1 MVIFFLCYNFF
12 RFGGFMETS
21 FKSRSFKFV
30 YWIMLIFLVGD
41 TLDTIYRSVVNGYLG
56 EGTTFPGSDVLIQ
69 PTTTDMVVFLIIII
83 GVIYGIYLL
92 YNLKKAGGYW
102 VVGSNI
108 VFIIYASIFGPIA
121 EVGFSSVLPI
131 IALYFAIY
139 IILAICVPW
148 FYSDK
153 FE

>member
-1 MVIFFLCYNFF
+1 
-12 RFGGFMETS
+12 METS
-21 FKSRSFKFV
+21 FKTRSFKFV
-30 YWIMLIFLVGD
+30 YWIMLILLVGD
-41 TLDTIYRSVVNGYLG
+41 TLDTIYRTVTGYLG
-56 EGTTFPGSDVLIQ
+56 EGTTFPGSDVLVQ
-69 PTTTDMVVFLIIII
+69 PTATDMIVFLIIMI

-92 YNLKKAGGYW
+92 YYLKKVGCYW

-121 EVGFSSVLPI
+121 EVGFSTVLPI

-148 FYSDK
+148 FYSEK
-153 FE
+153 FD

>member
-1 MVIFFLCYNFF
+1 
-12 RFGGFMETS
+12 METG
-21 FKSRSFKFV
+21 FKARSFKFV

-41 TLDTIYRSVVNGYLG
+41 TLDTIYSTVVEGYLG
-56 EGTTFPGSDVLIQ
+56 EGSAFPGSDVLFQ
-69 PTTTDMVVFLIIII
+69 ANTTDIVVFLIILI

-92 YNLKKAGGYW
+92 YNLKKVGGYW

-108 VFIIYASIFGPIA
+108 LFVIYASIFGPIA

-131 IALYFAIY
+131 IAIYFTIY
-139 IILAICVPW
+139 IILTIGVPW
-148 FYSDK
+148 YYSEK

>member
-1 MVIFFLCYNFF
+1 
-12 RFGGFMETS
+12 MEQV
-21 FKSRSFKFV
+21 FKTRSFKFV

-131 IALYFAIY
+131 IALYFSIY

-148 FYSDK
+148 FYSEK
-153 FE
+153 FD

>member
-1 MVIFFLCYNFF
+1 
-12 RFGGFMETS
+12 METS
-21 FKSRSFKFV
+21 FKTRSFKFV

-41 TLDTIYRSVVNGYLG
+41 TLDTIYRSVVKGYFG

-69 PTTTDMVVFLIIII
+69 PTTTDMLVFLIIMI
-83 GVIYGIYLL
+83 GVIYGLNLL

-102 VVGSNI
+102 VVGSNFG
-108 VFIIYASIFGPIA
+108 FIIYASIFGPIA
-121 EVGFSSVLPI
+121 EVGFSSVLPM
-131 IALYFAIY
+131 IAIYFAIY

>member
-1 MVIFFLCYNFF
+1 
-12 RFGGFMETS
+12 METS
-21 FKSRSFKFV
+21 FKTRSFKFV

-41 TLDTIYRSVVNGYLG
+41 TLDTIYRSVVKGYFG

-69 PTTTDMVVFLIIII
+69 PTTTDMIVFLIIII

-92 YNLKKAGGYW
+92 YNLKKVGGYW

-121 EVGFSSVLPI
+121 EVGFSTVFPI
-131 IALYFAIY
+131 MALYFSVY
-139 IILAICVPW
+139 VVLVICVPW
-148 FYSDK
+148 YYSNK

>member
-1 MVIFFLCYNFF
+1 
-12 RFGGFMETS
+12 METG
-21 FKSRSFKFV
+21 FKARSFKFV
-30 YWIMLIFLVGD
+30 YWIMLIFLAGD
-41 TLDTIYRSVVNGYLG
+41 TIDTVYRTVTGFLG
-56 EGTTFPGSDVLIQ
+56 EGTTFPGSDIVVN
-69 PTTTDMVVFLIIII
+69 PTASDMVVFLIIMI

-121 EVGFSSVLPI
+121 EVGFSTVLPI
-131 IALYFAIY
+131 MALYFSIY
-139 IILAICVPW
+139 VVLVIGVPW
-148 FYSDK
+148 YYSDK

>member
-1 MVIFFLCYNFF
+1 
-12 RFGGFMETS
+12 METG
-21 FKSRSFKFV
+21 FKARSFKFV

-41 TLDTIYRSVVNGYLG
+41 TIDSIYRTVTGFFG
-56 EGTTFPGSDVLIQ
+56 EGTTFPGSDIVVN
-69 PTTTDMVVFLIIII
+69 PTGSDMVVFLIIMI

-92 YNLKKAGGYW
+92 YNLKKIGGYW

-121 EVGFSSVLPI
+121 EVGFSTVLPI
-131 IALYFAIY
+131 MALYFSIY
-139 IILAICVPW
+139 VVLVIGVPW
-148 FYSDK
+148 YYSDK

>member
-139 IILAICVPW
+139 IILAICIPL

>member
-1 MVIFFLCYNFF
+1 MDS
-12 RFGGFMETS
+12 S
-21 FKSRSFKFV
+21 FKARSFKFA

-41 TLDTIYRSVVNGYLG
+41 TLDTIYRTVTGYLG
-56 EGTTFPGSDVLIQ
+56 EGTTFPGSDVVVQ
-69 PTTTDMVVFLIIII
+69 PTTPDMFVFIIIMVA
-83 GVIYGIYLL
+83 VIYGIYLL

-108 VFIIYASIFGPIA
+108 VFMIYASIFGPIA

-139 IILAICVPW
+139 IILAICIPW
-148 FYSDK
+148 YYSDK

>member
-1 MVIFFLCYNFF
+1 
-12 RFGGFMETS
+12 METS

-56 EGTTFPGSDVLIQ
+56 EGTTFPGSDVLVQ
-69 PTTTDMVVFLIIII
+69 LTTTDMFVFLIIMI

-131 IALYFAIY
+131 IAIYFAIY
-139 IILAICVPW
+139 IFLTICVPW
-148 FYSDK
+148 FYSEK

>member
-1 MVIFFLCYNFF
+1 
-12 RFGGFMETS
+12 METS

-69 PTTTDMVVFLIIII
+69 QTTIDMVVFLIIII

-139 IILAICVPW
+139 IILALCVPW

>member
-1 MVIFFLCYNFF
+1 MN
-12 RFGGFMETS
+12 TS
-21 FKSRSFKFV
+21 FKTRSFKFV

-41 TLDTIYRSVVNGYLG
+41 ILDTIYRTVTGYFG
-56 EGTTFPGSDVLIQ
+56 EGTTFPGIDVLVQ
-69 PTTTDMVVFLIIII
+69 PTTTDMVVFLIVMI

-92 YNLKKAGGYW
+92 YNLKKTGGYW

-131 IALYFAIY
+131 IAIYFAIY
-139 IILAICVPW
+139 IFLTICVPW
-148 FYSDK
+148 FYSEK

>member
-1 MVIFFLCYNFF
+1 
-12 RFGGFMETS
+12 
-21 FKSRSFKFV
+21 
-30 YWIMLIFLVGD
+30 
-41 TLDTIYRSVVNGYLG
+41 LG

-139 IILAICVPW
+139 IILALCVPW

>member
-1 MVIFFLCYNFF
+1 
-12 RFGGFMETS
+12 METS

-121 EVGFSSVLPI
+121 EIGFSAIFPI
-131 IALYFAIY
+131 LVLYFIIY

-148 FYSDK
+148 YYSEK
-153 FE
+153 FD

>member
-1 MVIFFLCYNFF
+1 
-12 RFGGFMETS
+12 METS

-41 TLDTIYRSVVNGYLG
+41 TLDTIYRTVTGFFG
-56 EGTTFPGSDVLIQ
+56 EGTTFPGSDIVVQ
-69 PTTTDMVVFLIIII
+69 PTATDMVVFLIIMI

-102 VVGSNI
+102 FLGSS
-108 VFIIYASIFGPIA
+108 FLFLIYAKIFGPIA
-121 EVGFSSVLPI
+121 EVSISIILPMLI
-131 IALYFAIY
+131 LYFGIY
-139 IILAICVPW
+139 IVMVICIPW
-148 FYSDK
+148 YYSDK

>member
-1 MVIFFLCYNFF
+1 
-12 RFGGFMETS
+12 METS

-30 YWIMLIFLVGD
+30 YWIMLILLVGD